1 MQGIAAM
8 LVLMQGFARPFRR
21 GEALLA
27 MLVWA
32 VTAVSPPYVFYI
44 SVVTP
49 VLLAGLMVRLACGPT
64 PLQSPDQTRPP
75 AA

>member
-1 MQGIAAM
+1 M